1 MVLKR
6 AAGAAMVLVM
16 LSGVAHADS
25 KPKVNGDSGSDLAP
39 LDTSGNSA
47 DQGGMAKG
55 NTPPIGG
62 ATQGGGGNPRESG
75 PIDAARTGKGDGKNQ
90 QPDNK

>member
-1 MVLKR
+1 MVVKR
-6 AAGAAMVLVM
+6 AVGAALALLVLAGAAQ
-16 LSGVAHADS
+16 AQS

-39 LDTSGNSA
+39 LDTSGTSA
-47 DQGGMAKG
+47 NEGAMAKG

-62 ATQGGGGNPRESG
+62 NPNESG
-75 PIDAARTGKGDGKNQ
+75 PVDAARTGKTGRGDKNQ